1 MREHY
6 RGSFG
11 ICGAGRGKSSGV
23 VLGTVMGV
31 VHRVVVTVGLLPALW
46 VVLDLA
52 NNFVVQ
58 SQEVPDAHRE
68 ACAFLAQTPDPCAS
82 SNHIIRSKAADMCY
96 SMKVLCG
103 SNLVLL
109 AMEEAMG
116 RTAEGVQHMLRGV
129 SLTLVIG
136 VCGLAALL
144 LVAAACVQR
153 ANAWAGSSTTPQDN
167 PHVSSV
173 GSTTPC
179 LGLLECGSLETGF
192 GTRSPFHGACK
203 VD

>member
-1 MREHY
+1 
-6 RGSFG
+6 
-11 ICGAGRGKSSGV
+11 
-23 VLGTVMGV
+23 MGV
-31 VHRVVVTVGLLPALW
+31 VHRVVVAVGLLPILW
-46 VVLDLA
+46 VALDLV

-58 SQEVPDAHRE
+58 SQEVPGAQRE
-68 ACAFLAQTPDPCAS
+68 ACAFLGQTPDPCAS
-82 SNHIIRSKAADMCY
+82 SNHIIRSKAAEVCY
-96 SMKVLCG
+96 SMKVLCS

-144 LVAAACVQR
+144 LVAATCVKR
-153 ANAWAGSSTTPQDN
+153 AQAWAGGWITPQDA
-167 PHVSSV
+167 PHMVSA
-173 GSTTPC
+173 GSANPC
-179 LGLLECGSLETGF
+179 LGLLELGALDTEF
-192 GTRSPFHGACK
+192 GGKASFHGACK